1 MMPKHSFKVGDLVRH
16 KDGHPFVGTNKRQSR
31 VTGFDRGTVVLADG
45 IGKWWPQYLVKVEE
59 TPPFKSDWDT
69 ATRGERMSD
78 TTGRVIFKYQ
88 MPVLEEFTMELP
100 KGAQIIR
107 VQDQGGMFWLW
118 AVIDTRA
125 PKEARHFRAFKTG
138 GHIPD
143 DLTLNYIGFC
153 AVHVQ
158 MELGL
163 YIFEVL

>member
-16 KDGHPFVGTNKRQSR
+16 KDGLPFVLSTATQATIKSIKGDLISLNGMAGQYWA
-31 VTGFDRGTVVLADG
+31 G
-45 IGKWWPQYLVKVEE
+45 YLVKVEE
-59 TPPFKSDWDT
+59 TPPLNADWDT
-69 ATRGERMSD
+69 ATRGERMSE

-100 KGAQIIR
+100 KGAKIIR

-118 AVIDTRA
+118 AVVDTRA
-125 PKEARHFRAFKTG
+125 PKETRHFRAFKTG